1 MGLRQPGY
9 TQCLRWPTGGWGDPG
24 WTEDAEADDPGVP
37 WGGAGESEDAFAA
50 RIWAEME
57 RKRHAGADAAAA

>member
-1 MGLRQPGY
+1 M
-9 TQCLRWPTGGWGDPG
+9 
-24 WTEDAEADDPGVP
+24 EADDPGVP

-57 RKRHAGADAAAA
+57 RKKRSGADAASACVRA

>member
-1 MGLRQPGY
+1 MSAAGLNDGSK
-9 TQCLRWPTGGWGDPG
+9 TVAGGWGDPG
-24 WTEDAEADDPGVP
+24 WTDDAEADDPGVP